1 MVWLPG
7 DILVRPIF
15 VLLWWSESWTWI
27 ATFFILPS
35 LVVLYFPDGRLLSRR
50 WWPVLVASVIG
61 IVGYMVHDSFQPS
74 SSFVGVGE
82 VRALANPFVINASE
96 RFFTGLLDV
105 ASAFLAIGII
115 GSLLAMAI
123 RFRRSQGIERT
134 QMKWMVYVVGVCMS
148 VVLLLSLFLDGDDPI
163 LGTIFL
169 SLPILIALT
178 IGIAILRHGLFD
190 IDIVIRRTVQYSIV
204 SVILL
209 AVYFGSIT
217 VIQQLVTSVTQN
229 ESPIAIVIS
238 TLLIAALF
246 NPLRQRVQA
255 FVDRRFFRKKYDPQQ
270 VLAQFTEAARDET
283 DIEVLKTELE
293 QIVQNTLQPERVS
306 IWLKQK

>member
-1 MVWLPG
+1 MAHDAFEPS
-7 DILVRPIF
+7 PIF
-15 VLLWWSESWTWI
+15 VGL
-27 ATFFILPS
+27 
-35 LVVLYFPDGRLLSRR
+35 GR
-50 WWPVLVASVIG
+50 
-61 IVGYMVHDSFQPS
+61 
-74 SSFVGVGE
+74 E
-82 VRALANPFVINASE
+82 VANPVAINAGE
-96 RFFTGLLDV
+96 GFFTALLA
-105 ASAFLAIGII
+105 ASNFFLAIGII

-134 QMKWMVYVVGVCMS
+134 QMKWMVYVVGVSMS
-148 VVLLLSLFLDGDDPI
+148 IVFLLTLLSGSDDPI
-163 LGTIFL
+163 LGAIFL
-169 SLPILIALT
+169 SLPILVALV

-217 VIQQLVTSVTQN
+217 VIQQLVTNVTQN
-229 ESPIAIVIS
+229 ESPLAIVIS

-270 VLAQFTEAARDET
+270 VLAQFAEAARDET

-293 QIVQNTLQPERVS
+293 QIVQDTLQPEKLS
-306 IWLKQK
+306 IWLRQK